1 MTSSPRTL
9 QRVAQ
14 RAPALP
20 RGRRLPIWRDV
31 LVGLAWVSTAL
42 AVALYLAD
50 GTVQQIR
57 SIPTALHALGI
68 VAGLVATNSML
79 FMLLLAAR
87 VPAIDRV
94 IGQVKAM
101 EWHRQ
106 LGQIT
111 VLGVLAHAALILT
124 EVAWT
129 SRDGLLGAISM
140 LWEGDLLLAS
150 ASVVLLVLIA
160 ITSVV
165 AVRRRLRYEI
175 WHVVHILSYVAVLLA
190 IPHMFSMGSVFL
202 PGTMQRVYW
211 ATLLLAVGAC
221 LLGYRVLTPLYRSW
235 RHQLRLVEN
244 VRLAPDLLHLE
255 FAGRDLDKL
264 EARGGQYFT
273 WRLLTP
279 QLWRQAHPFS
289 LSAAPTNNRLRITI
303 RITGDGTA
311 ELAAAK
317 PGTRVMFAGPYG
329 AFTDAS
335 RTRDGL
341 VLIGAGTGVA
351 PIRSLLETTTAHPA
365 DTVVILRASRPEDL
379 LLLSE
384 FRGLCS
390 SRGIALHLMVGPRYE
405 GRWVSANYAHHD
417 LSTLVPDV
425 KNSDVFVCGPRGF
438 VDSVLAEARSLG
450 VASEQCH
457 EERFSL

>member
-1 MTSSPRTL
+1 MTSSPPL

-175 WHVVHILSYVAVLLA
+175 WHVVHILSYLAVLLA

-235 RHQLRLVEN
+235 RHQLRLVET

-279 QLWRQAHPFS
+279 QLWRR
-289 LSAAPTNNRLRITI
+289 APR
-303 RITGDGTA
+303 
-311 ELAAAK
+311 
-317 PGTRVMFAGPYG
+317 
-329 AFTDAS
+329 
-335 RTRDGL
+335 
-341 VLIGAGTGVA
+341 
-351 PIRSLLETTTAHPA
+351 
-365 DTVVILRASRPEDL
+365 
-379 LLLSE
+379 
-384 FRGLCS
+384 
-390 SRGIALHLMVGPRYE
+390 
-405 GRWVSANYAHHD
+405 
-417 LSTLVPDV
+417 
-425 KNSDVFVCGPRGF
+425 
-438 VDSVLAEARSLG
+438 
-450 VASEQCH
+450 
-457 EERFSL
+457 

>member
-1 MTSSPRTL
+1 M
-9 QRVAQ
+9 
-14 RAPALP
+14 
-20 RGRRLPIWRDV
+20 
-31 LVGLAWVSTAL
+31 
-42 AVALYLAD
+42 
-50 GTVQQIR
+50 
-57 SIPTALHALGI
+57 
-68 VAGLVATNSML
+68 
-79 FMLLLAAR
+79 
-87 VPAIDRV
+87 
-94 IGQVKAM
+94 
-101 EWHRQ
+101 
-106 LGQIT
+106 
-111 VLGVLAHAALILT
+111 
-124 EVAWT
+124 
-129 SRDGLLGAISM
+129 
-140 LWEGDLLLAS
+140 
-150 ASVVLLVLIA
+150 
-160 ITSVV
+160 
-165 AVRRRLRYEI
+165 
-175 WHVVHILSYVAVLLA
+175 LLA

-235 RHQLRLVEN
+235 RHQLRLVET

-365 DTVVILRASRPEDL
+365 DRGDPPRLPARGPAPAQRVPGAVLQPWHRAAPDGRAAVRGTLGERQLRTP
-379 LLLSE
+379 
-384 FRGLCS
+384 
-390 SRGIALHLMVGPRYE
+390 
-405 GRWVSANYAHHD
+405 
-417 LSTLVPDV
+417 
-425 KNSDVFVCGPRGF
+425 
-438 VDSVLAEARSLG
+438 
-450 VASEQCH
+450 
-457 EERFSL
+457 